1 MHILVLAGGNSNE
14 REVSLRSGE
23 SVRQAL
29 ELKGHQVT
37 MIDPAELDRIKASEY
52 DIAFPVLHGRGGED
66 GIVQTRLEQSGVP
79 YVGSDVSASELCFD
93 KILYKR
99 KLLAHELPTPTFAEL
114 LSDRDTDLRDHPL
127 TQKPFVV
134 KPVNGGSSIDT
145 FVVRDPAK
153 ANFDAIADTLS
164 GYGRLLL
171 EELVVGQEIT
181 VAVLEDQALPV
192 IEIIPPESGEFDY
205 ENKYNG
211 ATQELC
217 PPLHIAEAIQNQAG
231 ELAAAIHK
239 LCGCADFSRTDM
251 MINDQ
256 GELLVLETNT
266 IPGMTDQSLFPKA
279 ATAAGI
285 AMPELCD
292 QLVQTALKRQTANA

>member
-79 YVGSDVSASELCFD
+79 YVCSDVSASELCFD

-231 ELAAAIHK
+231 ELAATIHK